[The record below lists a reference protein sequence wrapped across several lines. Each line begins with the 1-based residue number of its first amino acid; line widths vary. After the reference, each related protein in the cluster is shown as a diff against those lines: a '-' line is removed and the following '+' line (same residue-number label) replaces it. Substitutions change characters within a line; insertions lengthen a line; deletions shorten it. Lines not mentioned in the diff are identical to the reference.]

1 MKIPSPK
8 PPKNGLNTSVKMSS
22 DKIVPLEK
30 LTEKVKSAKADGKK
44 VVHCHGVFDLLHIG
58 HIKHFEEAKS
68 FGDLLVVTA
77 TADNYVNKGPN
88 RPAFS
93 SEMRLQ
99 ALASLEAID
108 YVAENSW
115 PTAVETVKTLK
126 PDIYCKGP
134 DYRNHTEDIT
144 GKIVEEEDAVKF
156 VGGVIKYTTDI
167 TFSSSNL
174 LNRFGDIYSKPQKSF
189 IEQLK
194 NKYSF
199 DDIKKLINDLKD
211 TKVLVIGETIVDQY
225 VFCEALGKSGKEPVL
240 VLRDIETEQ
249 YIGGAAAIARHLA
262 DFCSEVT
269 LLSILGEK
277 GEYEDFIRSNIPGN
291 VAAFF
296 LYKTDSPTIVKK
308 RFVDHINKS
317 KVLGVYSLNEEV
329 IKEEIE
335 IQFLDRLEKLIP
347 EHDMVIVSD
356 YGHGMI
362 SSKIA
367 KFVADEAPFLALNA
381 QVNAANIGYHTMN
394 KYQSVECAII
404 NEREL
409 RHELRDRE
417 SNVGPLLKKLSVN
430 LNSKFSVV
438 TSGSEGALLY
448 NHESDD
454 YFACPAFA
462 SKVVD
467 KIGAGDAM
475 LALLSVSLFNTGKET
490 LSLLLGSL
498 AASQSVESI
507 GNSIPISKTTLL
519 KTIQHAFK

>member
-1 MKIPSPK
+1 
-8 PPKNGLNTSVKMSS
+8 LNTSVKISS
-22 DKIVPLEK
+22 NKIISLEG
-30 LTEKVKSAKADGKK
+30 LTEKVKSAKTDGKK

-68 FGDLLVVTA
+68 YGDILVVTA
-77 TADNYVNKGPN
+77 TADKYVNKGPN
-88 RPAFS
+88 RPVFAI
-93 SEMRLQ
+93 ELRLE

-108 YVAENSW
+108 YVAENKG
-115 PTAVETVKTLK
+115 PTAVETIKILK

-134 DYRNHTEDIT
+134 DFKNNADDIT
-144 GKIVEEEDAVKF
+144 GKIGEEKDAVKF
-156 VGGVIKYTTDI
+156 VDGEIKYTTDI

-174 LNRFGDIYSKPQKSF
+174 LNRFGDVYSKPQKSF

-194 NKYSF
+194 SKYSF
-199 DDIKKLINDLKD
+199 DDMKKLIDDLKD
-211 TKVLVIGETIVDQY
+211 AKVLVIGETIIDQY

-240 VLRDIETEQ
+240 VLRDMGTEQ
-249 YIGGAAAIARHLA
+249 YAGGAAAIARHLA
-262 DFCSEVT
+262 DFCSEIT

-277 GEYEDFIRSNIPGN
+277 GEHEDFIRSNIPEN
-291 VAAFF
+291 VETFF

-329 IKEEIE
+329 IKKDIE
-335 IQFLDRLEKLIP
+335 MQFLHRLEKLIP
-347 EHDMVIVSD
+347 QHDMVIVSD

-362 SSKIA
+362 SSKTAEFIA
-367 KFVADEAPFLALNA
+367 EKAPFLALNA

-394 KYQSVECAII
+394 KYRSVECAII
-404 NEREL
+404 NETEL

-417 SNVGPLLKKLSVN
+417 GDVKPLLKKLAVN
-430 LNSKFSVV
+430 LSSKFSVV
-438 TSGSEGALLY
+438 TSGSSGAILY
-448 NHESDD
+448 NHESED
-454 YFACPAFA
+454 YFVCPAFA

-475 LALLSVSLFNTGKET
+475 LALLSISLFNTGEES

-498 AASQSVESI
+498 AAAQSVESI

-519 KTIQHAFK
+519 KTIQHSFK